1 MDWGSKPT
9 DCPPHPAL
17 RATFSHGG
25 EKESRLRALGSMA
38 FSPPWEKVAKPD
50 EGGHRL

>member
-1 MDWGSKPT
+1 MATVLT
-9 DCPPHPAL
+9 DGPPHPAL

-25 EKESRLRALGSMA
+25 EKGSRLRTFGSIA

-50 EGGHRL
+50 EGGSQL